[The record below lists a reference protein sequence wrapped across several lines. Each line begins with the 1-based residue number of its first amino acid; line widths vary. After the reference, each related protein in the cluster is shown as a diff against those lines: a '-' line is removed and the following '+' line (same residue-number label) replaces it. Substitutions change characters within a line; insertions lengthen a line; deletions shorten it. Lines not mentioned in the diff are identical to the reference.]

1 MMNCNNSSLDG
12 RLERVIG
19 HNIHCDCIS
28 CHNQTH
34 GKPAGSV
41 GNGWQCMYIQA
52 NKTMTCGTS
61 IPTGS
66 HVFLFFFAIQLT
78 DTFISGAA

>member
-1 MMNCNNSSLDG
+1 MMNCNNSSFDG
-12 RLERVIG
+12 RLERAIG

-41 GNGWQCMYIQA
+41 GNGWQCMHIQA
-52 NKTMTCGTS
+52 NKTMTCGPSTC
-61 IPTGS
+61 
-66 HVFLFFFAIQLT
+66 VFQRDQTYSCCFFLQFN
-78 DTFISGAA
+78 